1 MWLIPS
7 KLHSVCSAE
16 PEGLTSGGNS
26 QPEVELWVTASGTPT
41 LRPSSWRGWK
51 TRPWSQ
57 RLFGAATSASYRLNH
72 FAAWTPSSAASPVR
86 TSAQPARA
94 RVSTVSG
101 AGYGGEGS
109 FEQYASYALDMS
121 SLKTCKPSAA
131 GGSLSLFKTWPFWG
145 MTRSGVVSALEPLVL
160 PTVVNECSSWPTPR
174 ASANENRTT
183 KNAPSHGKTHGKT
196 LAGEAAQWATPMS
209 STNRKSRKA
218 MLPSVNNGRR
228 TGGGNSSPPGLEQ
241 QVELHSG
248 HWPKEMDPEKMTP
261 EQCRQVK
268 MLWSTPQAHDAQWV
282 TPSSLSGGATSRG
295 GTRKGELLLGG
306 QAANWPTP
314 TSSDQNSSG
323 SAGYAKTKTH
333 NLGTTLTDATARN
346 LKWATPNA
354 ADSESAGGPQQK
366 SLTKDARPFSRPVQP
381 PTTGNESPSM
391 RPTSR
396 PRLNP
401 AFACWLM
408 GLPWWW
414 THPAPINFGASE
426 MESWRY
432 KQQLLLDYYSPS
444 PAIDEEDTTMK
455 TAAPAP
461 EMATWSEQVTATER
475 LKKIDLDSV
484 QGGRKQLEQLL
495 DHSERNESW
504 TLAEYE
510 QALELANA
518 YVRRG
523 RPPELDNAKK
533 VKLVISEPD
542 REMLSWLGQGNKS
555 RGLREAV
562 RLANLWLAQ
571 PTS

>member
-1 MWLIPS
+1 
-7 KLHSVCSAE
+7 
-16 PEGLTSGGNS
+16 
-26 QPEVELWVTASGTPT
+26 
-41 LRPSSWRGWK
+41 
-51 TRPWSQ
+51 
-57 RLFGAATSASYRLNH
+57 
-72 FAAWTPSSAASPVR
+72 
-86 TSAQPARA
+86 
-94 RVSTVSG
+94 
-101 AGYGGEGS
+101 
-109 FEQYASYALDMS
+109 
-121 SLKTCKPSAA
+121 
-131 GGSLSLFKTWPFWG
+131 
-145 MTRSGVVSALEPLVL
+145 
-160 PTVVNECSSWPTPR
+160 
-174 ASANENRTT
+174 
-183 KNAPSHGKTHGKT
+183 
-196 LAGEAAQWATPMS
+196 
-209 STNRKSRKA
+209 
-218 MLPSVNNGRR
+218 
-228 TGGGNSSPPGLEQ
+228 
-241 QVELHSG
+241 
-248 HWPKEMDPEKMTP
+248 
-261 EQCRQVK
+261 
-268 MLWSTPQAHDAQWV
+268 
-282 TPSSLSGGATSRG
+282 
-295 GTRKGELLLGG
+295 
-306 QAANWPTP
+306 
-314 TSSDQNSSG
+314 
-323 SAGYAKTKTH
+323 
-333 NLGTTLTDATARN
+333 
-346 LKWATPNA
+346 
-354 ADSESAGGPQQK
+354 
-366 SLTKDARPFSRPVQP
+366 
-381 PTTGNESPSM
+381 
-391 RPTSR
+391 
-396 PRLNP
+396 
-401 AFACWLM
+401 M